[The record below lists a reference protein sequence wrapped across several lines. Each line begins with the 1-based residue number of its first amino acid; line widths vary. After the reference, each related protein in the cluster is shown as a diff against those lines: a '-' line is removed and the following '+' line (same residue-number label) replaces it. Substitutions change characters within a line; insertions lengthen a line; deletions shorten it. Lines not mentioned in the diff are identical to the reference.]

1 MKKLLLFAAL
11 CLWAS
16 PELAAQENK
25 NSFDLEP
32 QQVMLMTGKGPGQDG
47 ALNPYYGQD
56 CLAIVQNTGSA
67 EFTVRIEEWGKI
79 INMIPVAGGE
89 RKLINLLAKQQLLID
104 GNNDE
109 AISVELNFEPKR
121 E

>member
-1 MKKLLLFAAL
+1 MKKLLLLVAL
-11 CLWAS
+11 CMATV
-16 PELAAQENK
+16 PELTAQNQQ
-25 NSFDLEP
+25 NQFDLEP
-32 QQVMLMTGKGPGQDG
+32 RQIMLMTGKGPGQDG
-47 ALNPYYGQD
+47 AINPYYGED

-89 RKLINLLAKQQLLID
+89 RKRINLLAKQQLLID

-109 AISVELNFEPKR
+109 AISLELNFEPKR
-121 E
+121 N